1 MALPFV
7 ILMTGRT
14 GSSHLVSCLDSHP
27 RVVADGERLV
37 GIPDADRQLEWID
50 HFYRRR
56 RFRTKAVGFKTKLKD
71 VHDLDAFKDRLRR
84 HRVHVIHMMREDTLR
99 QAISVLRARELKAK
113 HGVWNR
119 GMDTPRLGPSH
130 IDTEELSLILDEVV
144 RNNEE
149 LARFVSDLGLPTHA
163 VRYEDLL
170 RDPDTVI
177 GSVQDG
183 LGLRR
188 APLVGS
194 TRKTTDD
201 RLERII
207 SNYDEVR
214 VHLRGTEAERFLTDD
229 T

>member
-27 RVVADGERLV
+27 RVIAEGERLV
-37 GIPDADRQLEWID
+37 GIPEAGRQLEWID
-50 HFYRRR
+50 RFYRRR
-56 RFRTKAVGFKTKLKD
+56 RFRAKAVGFKTKLKD
-71 VHDLDAFKDRLRR
+71 VLDLGAFTDRLRG
-84 HRVHVIHMMREDTLR
+84 HRVHVIHMVREDTLR
-99 QAISVLRARELKAK
+99 QSISVLRARELKAE

-119 GMDTPRLGPSH
+119 GRDTPQLGPSH
-130 IDTEELSLILDEVV
+130 IDPGELSRVLDEVV
-144 RNNEE
+144 RHSEE
-149 LARFVSDLGLPTHA
+149 LARFVSDIGLPGQT

-170 RDPDTVI
+170 RDPDTAI

-183 LGLRR
+183 LGLQR

-214 VHLRGTEAERFLTDD
+214 GHLLGTEFERFLT
-229 T
+229 